1 MSNSSP
7 LVLIAFPCL
16 PAVADKAQQLFNSF
30 IVSEDVST
38 EQLLALIQQKQP
50 AAVLVTFAHKI
61 NADFINALPDSV
73 KMIAT
78 CSVGTDHIDIAAA
91 KARDIQLSNTP
102 DVLTEC
108 TADIALLLLLNASR
122 RGREYQAVMD
132 KGWGVRFGQSEMLG
146 HSLRGKTLGVL
157 GMGRIGQAV
166 ADRARAFGMKIIYN
180 NRRRLSAAEEQGA
193 EYYADFEQMLPHC
206 DVLSLHAPGTVETHH
221 IINQKTLSLLPD
233 GAMLINVARGSL
245 IDESALI
252 QALESG
258 KLFAAGLD
266 VFEQEPAY
274 NQKLNQFPNVFL
286 TPHMGSATVET
297 RTEMGMLCLQNIE
310 AALAGKALPTPV

>member
-16 PAVADKAQQLFNSF
+16 PAVTAKAQQLFNSF
-30 IVSEDVST
+30 IVSEDVNT
-38 EQLLALIQQKQP
+38 EQLLALIQQKKP
-50 AAVLVTFAHKI
+50 AAVLVTFSHKI
-61 NADFINALPDSV
+61 SADFINALPDSV

-91 KARDIQLSNTP
+91 KAKGIKLSNTP

-206 DVLSLHAPGTVETHH
+206 DVLSLHAPGTPETHH

-252 QALESG
+252 QALEAG
-258 KLFAAGLD
+258 KLFGAGLD

-310 AALAGKALPTPV
+310 AALTGKALPTPV

>member
-16 PAVADKAQQLFNSF
+16 PAVTAKAQQLFNSF
-30 IVSEDVST
+30 IVSEDVNT

-61 NADFINALPDSV
+61 SADFINALPDSV

-91 KARDIQLSNTP
+91 KAKGIQLSNTP

-206 DVLSLHAPGTVETHH
+206 DVLSLHAPGTPETHH

-252 QALESG
+252 QALEAG
-258 KLFAAGLD
+258 KLFGAGLD

-274 NQKLNQFPNVFL
+274 NQKLSQFPNVFL

-297 RTEMGMLCLQNIE
+297 RTEMGMLCLRNIE